1 MLPNCDNSGAGQMAL
16 WPICTTL
23 NHASSTCTWHVGF
36 LCHAAL
42 IAAKS
47 VAQMEE
53 EVTAKDGRAVK
64 RYVVKT
70 LKPGTGTLS
79 QLEYDTAVID
89 LVNYMTY
96 MAEPA
101 RLERR
106 QIGFYALM
114 LLGLLFVLVYALKKS
129 YWKDVH

>member
-1 MLPNCDNSGAGQMAL
+1 M
-16 WPICTTL
+16 
-23 NHASSTCTWHVGF
+23 
-36 LCHAAL
+36 
-42 IAAKS
+42 
-47 VAQMEE
+47 E
-53 EVTAKDGRAVK
+53 EVTTHKDGKSAK

-79 QLEYDTAVID
+79 QLEYDKAVVD
-89 LVNYMTY
+89 LVNYMNY

-101 RLERR
+101 RLDRR

-114 LLGLLFVLVYALKKS
+114 LLGLLFVLVFALKQS